1 MLQLFDFFSGDSD
14 EQRKQRARM
23 ATERRA
29 REGYGGGSGEKDAAY
44 DPNTGLTNLGTKKRG
59 YTPQIIAPR
68 NGVMG
73 GMVPG
78 KPETWKRLDS
88 SSSAMQGAARRY
100 EQLGGDMS
108 GINARR
114 FPYTGMAD
122 MSGDPIRPVVTP
134 PVPETVV
141 EAPGGG
147 AGGGSGA
154 ASAPGRSSGSGGV
167 GPSNTETRVNQ
178 NNVTQTGRNL
188 GKINLTPSA
197 GVADFTGPS
206 FPTQAATNQISAPY
220 SNTTPEGLERVDLGE
235 VTFGFANKNGRIM
248 GLEGDPAQV
257 PNASVQLPD
266 TVSSSYETFG
276 PNDPRFADAFGE
288 DLARSLGGTSRYG
301 DSGAERP
308 KKSGGRRRSGDI
320 RDRDIDARGGFDPRS
335 DRRGGSEPES
345 AFKPADYAISGQEAR
360 RRAAFLSSP
369 GGSLGGIKAVDDGLG
384 RKREGGKTY
393 FAVNGEYRE
402 VDSDKFRELGQID
415 QSEVDAWRS
424 NWMKDNIKPESTES
438 VNTGKGGY
446 SDAVPDASSA
456 QQPATAGAQ
465 VPSMNFKQA
474 SEQPRI
480 NDFTVNNNITP
491 QYGAQGNKG
500 YDSFG
505 NPPKLNTIKPNDFKM
520 NNNIWGG

>member
-44 DPNTGLTNLGTKKRG
+44 DPNTGLTNLGNKKKG

-73 GMVPG
+73 AMVPG
-78 KPETWKRLDS
+78 KPETWAALKS
-88 SSSAMQGAARRY
+88 NKPSMQGAARRY

-154 ASAPGRSSGSGGV
+154 AGAPGRSSGSAGV
-167 GPSNTETRVNQ
+167 GPSNTETRTNP
-178 NNVTQTGRNL
+178 NRVTQTGRNL
-188 GKINLTPSA
+188 SKINLTPSA

-206 FPTQAATNQISAPY
+206 FPTQAASNQISAPY
-220 SNTTPEGLERVDLGE
+220 PNTTPDGLEKTKENFFGPYERVLTQGYKQNP
-235 VTFGFANKNGRIM
+235 GH
-248 GLEGDPAQV
+248 LEGEPAEV
-257 PNASVQLPD
+257 PGTSVQLPR
-266 TVSSSYETFG
+266 TATSSYETFG

-288 DLARSLGGTSRYG
+288 DLAKSLGGTSRYG

-308 KKSGGRRRSGDI
+308 QNPARRRRSGDI

-335 DRRGGSEPES
+335 DRRGGSDDDLT
-345 AFKPADYAISGQEAR
+345 FKPTDGAISGQEAR

-369 GGSLGGIKAVDDGLG
+369 GGSLGGIQAVDDELG
-384 RKREGGKTY
+384 RKRMDGKTY
-393 FAVNGEYRE
+393 FAVNGQYQE
-402 VDSDKFRELGQID
+402 VDPAQFRELGQID
-415 QSEVDAWRS
+415 QSEVDSWRAD
-424 NWMKDNIKPESTES
+424 WMKTNIQNKPAESGSTGKANYNQPVPVPAQAQNPTVIPPEKPESFN
-438 VNTGKGGY
+438 VPGRKFGPGGLF
-446 SDAVPDASSA
+446 
-456 QQPATAGAQ
+456 Q
-465 VPSMNFKQA
+465 
-474 SEQPRI
+474 
-480 NDFTVNNNITP
+480 
-491 QYGAQGNKG
+491 
-500 YDSFG
+500 
-505 NPPKLNTIKPNDFKM
+505 
-520 NNNIWGG
+520 